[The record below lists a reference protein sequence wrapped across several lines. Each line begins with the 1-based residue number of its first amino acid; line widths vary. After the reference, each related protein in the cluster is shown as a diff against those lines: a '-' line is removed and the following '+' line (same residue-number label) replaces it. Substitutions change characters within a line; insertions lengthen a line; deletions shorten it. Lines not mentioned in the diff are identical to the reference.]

1 MAYDRATSRSDG
13 QLVRFFYLLL
23 GELPRQ
29 RRQRARLQ
37 RVDSRLGAVDYSAGL
52 TCRKAGEVWEK
63 HHFTLDLRKPGNRT
77 SQVYLVYGG
86 GSAIN
91 IVQRECV
98 VGAGTDT

>member
-23 GELPRQ
+23 GELPPQ

-37 RVDSRLGAVDYSAGL
+37 RVDSRLGAVDYAAGL
-52 TCRKAGEVWEK
+52 TCRKAGEVSEK

-77 SQVYLVYGG
+77 SQVDRSEERRVGK
-86 GSAIN
+86 
-91 IVQRECV
+91 ECRQQEEQ
-98 VGAGTDT
+98 